1 MLKYELKKI
10 FSRTGNKI
18 ALLLL
23 LALICYTCIFALGVS
38 WVDENGESHKG
49 PAAVAQLKAAQKEW
63 AGYLDEEAIRR
74 VIAENLRIQAMPE
87 TQSDDLGDRIS
98 AYSRKQGI
106 IEIRNLLICS
116 FTHLID
122 DLTPEDA
129 SKFYENRTRLLHEW
143 LEEDADQFSESEKA
157 FLIEQY
163 EGLETPFY
171 YDYVLGWTQL
181 FEYASTIA
189 MVTMLVL
196 GYLVA
201 GIFSNEFV
209 WKSDAVFFAS
219 LHGRDKAI
227 GAKLRA
233 GFWLVTV
240 LYLATFLLYS
250 AVVLA
255 CLGIDGWNMPVQ
267 ANRSGW
273 NCFYHITMWQ
283 KYLLIALGGYIGCLF
298 SSFLCMLVSARTR
311 SAVVA
316 VMLPF
321 VLIFLPAFLTNISSA
336 AVQKIIGLLPD
347 QLLQTGSALNRFNL
361 YCVGGHIVGA
371 VPLLVTFY
379 SLMTVCLWLVIYR
392 VYQCKQ
398 IS

>member
-233 GFWLVTV
+233 GFWLVTG

-361 YCVGGHIVGA
+361 YCIGGHIVGA

-379 SLMTVCLWLVIYR
+379 SLMTVCLWPVIYR